1 MDRLDFGTVIP
12 AVKTDAEL
20 DEAIKS
26 NATVI
31 FDLNPDIITITRK
44 IKKVH
49 EASKKLFVHIDLAA
63 GIGKDESGI
72 KFLKALNVD
81 GIISTRIN
89 IIRLARENNVF
100 CVQRFFAVDSKSIDT
115 TASAIKTAKP
125 NMIEIMPG
133 VLYKVIERL
142 KTIVET
148 PIIAGGLIDCETE
161 VYDAIKSGATAISS
175 GDKELWDMKI

>member
-1 MDRLDFGTVIP
+1 MDCLSFGTVIP

-20 DEAIKS
+20 DNAIKS
-26 NATVI
+26 NANVI
-31 FDLNPDIITITRK
+31 FDLNPDIITIPRK

-72 KFLKALNVD
+72 RFLKALNVD

-89 IIRLARENNVF
+89 IVRLAREHGVF
-100 CVQRFFAVDSKSIDT
+100 CVQRFFAVDSKSVDT

-125 NMIEIMPG
+125 DMIEIMPG

-148 PIIAGGLIDCETE
+148 PIIAGGLIDCESE
-161 VYDAIKSGATAISS
+161 INDAIKSGATAIST
-175 GDKELWDMKI
+175 GNKKLWNL